1 VKQQVHISDL
11 LMRLMDEAPKNTRR
25 SRLAEKRASVFF
37 SFWLSPFSFRDSASS
52 SAGVLENL
60 LGGSL
65 HVPLAERLNHAAPE
79 LSQRQALPVSELMR
93 SGRVAL

>member
-1 VKQQVHISDL
+1 MKQQVHISDL
-11 LMRLMDEAPKNTRR
+11 LTRLMDEAPTNTVD
-25 SRLAEKRASVFF
+25 LDWPLGHLQKRASVFF

-65 HVPLAERLNHAAPE
+65 HVPWRK
-79 LSQRQALPVSELMR
+79 
-93 SGRVAL
+93 G